1 MTDTP
6 EKVEQLMLEHL
17 TNLKEAAEECDES
30 QLGIITNAMVQTA
43 NFLTRPIAKP
53 ETDENEI

>member
-1 MTDTP
+1 MTNTK

-43 NFLTRPIAKP
+43 NFLTRPTAKP

>member
-1 MTDTP
+1 MTNTP

-43 NFLTRPIAKP
+43 NFLTRPTAKP

>member
-1 MTDTP
+1 MTNTK

-43 NFLTRPIAKP
+43 NFLTRPTAKP
-53 ETDENEI
+53 ETDENQI

>member
-1 MTDTP
+1 MLNTP

-43 NFLTRPIAKP
+43 NFLTRPTAKP

>member
-43 NFLTRPIAKP
+43 NFLTRPTAKP

>member
-1 MTDTP
+1 MTNTP

-43 NFLTRPIAKP
+43 NFLTRPTAKS